1 MSYDAP
7 PPPQSPYGGS
17 PYGGAPASSSSSKG
31 TWALVCGILGLVCCG
46 LLGIPAIILG
56 RQAQAEGQRGGTA
69 RAGEIL
75 GYVALALMVLGGIL
89 FGAGVVSLGGS
100 SGS

>member
-7 PPPQSPYGGS
+7 PPPQSPYGGA
-17 PYGGAPASSSSSKG
+17 PYGTPATPSSNKG
-31 TWALVCGILGLVCCG
+31 TWALVCGLLALLCCG

-69 RAGEIL
+69 KAGEIL
-75 GYVALALMVLGGIL
+75 GYIALALMVLGIL
-89 FGAGVVSLGGS
+89 LFATGAISLGGS
-100 SGS
+100 NS

>member
-7 PPPQSPYGGS
+7 PPPPS
-17 PYGGAPASSSSSKG
+17 PYGGAPYGGPPAAPNSNKG

-69 RAGEIL
+69 KVGEVL
-75 GYVALALMVLGGIL
+75 GYVALALMVLGVIL
-89 FGAGVVSLGGS
+89 FAAGVISVGGS
-100 SGS
+100 SN

>member
-17 PYGGAPASSSSSKG
+17 PYGAPAAPNNNKG
-31 TWALVCGILGLVCCG
+31 TWALVCGIAGLLCCG

-56 RQAQAEGQRGGTA
+56 RQAQAEGNPGGIA
-69 RAGEIL
+69 KAGEIL
-75 GYVALALMVLGGIL
+75 GYIAVALLVLGVIL
-89 FGAGVVSLGGS
+89 IAVGVVNLGGS
-100 SGS
+100 SN

>member
-17 PYGGAPASSSSSKG
+17 PYGAPAAPNSSKG
-31 TWALVCGILGLVCCG
+31 TWALVCGILGLLCCG

-56 RQAQAEGQRGGTA
+56 RQAQAEGHRGGVA
-69 RAGEIL
+69 KAGEIL
-75 GYVALALMVLGGIL
+75 GYVAIALMVLYGIL
-89 FGAGVVSLGGS
+89 FAAGTLNFGT
-100 SGS
+100 SGN

>member
-17 PYGGAPASSSSSKG
+17 PYGAPAAPNNNKE
-31 TWALVCGILGLVCCG
+31 TWALVCGIAGLLCCG

-56 RQAQAEGQRGGTA
+56 RQAQAEGNPGGIA
-69 RAGEIL
+69 KAGEIL
-75 GYVALALMVLGGIL
+75 GYIAVALLVLGVIL
-89 FGAGVVSLGGS
+89 IAVGVVNLGGS
-100 SGS
+100 SN

>member
-7 PPPQSPYGGS
+7 PPPQSPYGGPPPS
-17 PYGGAPASSSSSKG
+17 TSSSKG

-46 LLGIPAIILG
+46 LLGIAAIVLG

-69 RAGEIL
+69 KAGEIL
-75 GYVALALMVLGGIL
+75 GYIDVGLMILGIILYATGALTLG
-89 FGAGVVSLGGS
+89 FTSN
-100 SGS
+100 